1 MTLTP
6 IRNVVEFSIGGG
18 WGTDTEIESSQL
30 TRVLRGADFP
40 DAAVQR
46 VENAPLRWEKSNKIA
61 TRKLGEG
68 DIVLEVSGGTKN
80 RSTGRSIFV
89 TEKMVKNAAYPLIP
103 ASFCRKLRVNRDVAD
118 PRFVFYWLQLM
129 FQSGRGWSYQN
140 QSTGIANFQF
150 EQFLDDELLWLPDLT
165 VQKATSSFLG
175 SLDDQIAANLT
186 AVQKTNA
193 LAIALAG
200 RRSQNT
206 SQTPLREL
214 TSQISRGVAPK
225 YDDLGKY
232 VVLNQKCIRDS
243 QVDIARARSMK
254 SLPKSPGKVLRQNDV
269 LVNSTGQGTL
279 GRIARW
285 TSSDPNT
292 SVDTHVSIVRFDPE
306 VADPAFAGTVLS
318 TMGRLV
324 EDLAEGST
332 GQTEL
337 KRDLLGSLKL
347 SLPPLDV
354 QREVGQRI
362 KLLDELCRTRI
373 EENLILA
380 KTRDEL
386 LPLLM
391 SGKITVKEAEQEA
404 ATAGADI
411 AGEESEA

>member
-1 MTLTP
+1 M
-6 IRNVVEFSIGGG
+6 
-18 WGTDTEIESSQL
+18 
-30 TRVLRGADFP
+30 
-40 DAAVQR
+40 
-46 VENAPLRWEKSNKIA
+46 
-61 TRKLGEG
+61 
-68 DIVLEVSGGTKN
+68 
-80 RSTGRSIFV
+80 
-89 TEKMVKNAAYPLIP
+89 
-103 ASFCRKLRVNRDVAD
+103 
-118 PRFVFYWLQLM
+118 
-129 FQSGRGWSYQN
+129 
-140 QSTGIANFQF
+140 
-150 EQFLDDELLWLPDLT
+150 T

-318 TMGRLV
+318 TMGSGGRSCRRQYWTNRV
-324 EDLAEGST
+324 EAGP
-332 GQTEL
+332 
-337 KRDLLGSLKL
+337 LGKSKAQP
-347 SLPPLDV
+347 SPS
-354 QREVGQRI
+354 R
-362 KLLDELCRTRI
+362 RT
-373 EENLILA
+373 
-380 KTRDEL
+380 TR
-386 LPLLM
+386 
-391 SGKITVKEAEQEA
+391 SRS
-404 ATAGADI
+404 ADQ
-411 AGEESEA
+411 AFG